1 MRKTYVK
8 PTLAKAAV
16 LARLTAT
23 AVTPVELG
31 EIK

>member
-8 PTLAKAAV
+8 PSLAKAAV
-16 LARLTAT
+16 LAKLTALGT
-23 AVTPVELG
+23 TENLLG